1 MGFQLT
7 IYLFYFG
14 EYITF
19 QTTQIFFFEKQ
30 QLKNLYMQTGRVL
43 VKNWAT
49 LNKLKIGPTVFF
61 SHEKKKKK
69 NVFAYLPLG
78 DIFRS

>member
-1 MGFQLT
+1 M
-7 IYLFYFG
+7 
-14 EYITF
+14 
-19 QTTQIFFFEKQ
+19 
-30 QLKNLYMQTGRVL
+30 
-43 VKNWAT
+43 KNWAT

-69 NVFAYLPLG
+69 KKVFADLPLG